1 MEFIIES
8 NMSYTDKVIAI
19 HLGHQG
25 LLSHQNLPLGS
36 VLTLGLEINSV
47 LV

>member
-1 MEFIIES
+1 MR
-8 NMSYTDKVIAI
+8 YADKVMAI

-25 LLSHQNLPLGS
+25 LLSHKNLPLGS
-36 VLTLGLEINSV
+36 VLTLALKINCV